1 MTVARLQHDLVS
13 NVEFNSVEWNGCRRK
28 QNTLPKKRFSK
39 LLIYSI
45 VFIIAAKPQASQQTN
60 SGHVRDEPGLPVPE
74 ASLI

>member
-45 VFIIAAKPQASQQTN
+45 VFIIVASQQTN